1 VFGLKSI
8 NISLNVLKL
17 IQFIFMDV
25 FKLMVLFLI
34 YVYFGGDI
42 TFTSQSGTD
51 CTLDSRLTLSG
62 NENTTLEEI
71 KYEIFQGLG
80 FE

>member
-34 YVYFGGDI
+34 CVYFRGDI
-42 TFTSQSGTD
+42 TLTSQSGAD
-51 CTLDSRLTLSG
+51 CTLDSKLSLSS
-62 NENTTLEEI
+62 NENTTLEEKI
-71 KYEIFQGLG
+71 
-80 FE
+80 